1 MFFKQAGAA
10 AAVVAVAGST
20 AVAPLGLGTALAG
33 AATTKDTPLQPH
45 EDLRSNEDLVA
56 HVKNTKT
63 GEISLF
69 VGQREVTIH
78 DRTIAARLVRATR

>member
-33 AATTKDTPLQPH
+33 AATTKDTPLHPS

-56 HVKNTKT
+56 HIKNTKT